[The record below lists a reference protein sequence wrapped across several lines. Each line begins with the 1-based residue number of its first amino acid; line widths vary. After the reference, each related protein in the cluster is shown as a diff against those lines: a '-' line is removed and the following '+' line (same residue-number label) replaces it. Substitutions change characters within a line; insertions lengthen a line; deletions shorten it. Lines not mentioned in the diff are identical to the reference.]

1 MLKQIAMALAF
12 SLFSA
17 PVAFAGSYTEITVSD
32 GGTIKGSVLFDG
44 KAPAAKT
51 IKVDKDEAT
60 CGATVNDESLIVSK
74 SGGIANAV
82 VFISDISKGAKVEKK
97 NIVLDQKTCTYA
109 PHVQAT
115 TLGSSMQV
123 LNSDDVLHNVHAYAD
138 AGKGSS
144 VFNLAL
150 PLKGQKK
157 DQALRKAGVMSFKC
171 DAGHTW
177 MSAFVHVF
185 ENPYFAVTAADGSF
199 SIGNIPPG
207 TYTLTV
213 WHEKL
218 GTTTQKIEVT
228 ASGISSA
235 KFQLK

>member
-1 MLKQIAMALAF
+1 MLKQIAIALAF
-12 SLFSA
+12 SFVA
-17 PVAFAGSYTEITVSD
+17 VPAAFAGYTETTVSD
-32 GGTIKGSVLFDG
+32 GATIKGSVVFDG
-44 KAPAAKT
+44 KVPATKT
-51 IKVDKDEAT
+51 IKVEKDEKT
-60 CGATVNDESLIVSK
+60 CGTSVNDESLVVNK

-82 VFISDISKGAKVEKK
+82 VFISDITKGAKVEKK

-115 TLGSSMQV
+115 TIGSSMQV

-157 DQALRKAGVMSFKC
+157 DQALRKVGITSFKC

-185 ENPYFAVTAADGSF
+185 DNPYFAVTAADGSF
-199 SIGNIPPG
+199 SIGNIPAG

-218 GTTTQKIEVT
+218 GTNTQKIEVT
-228 ASGISSA
+228 AGGISSA

>member
-1 MLKQIAMALAF
+1 MSKRILVALAML
-12 SLFSA
+12 LFSA
-17 PVAFAGSYTEITVSD
+17 PAFAGYTEATVKD
-32 GGTIKGSVLFDG
+32 GGTIKGSVNFIG
-44 KAPAAKT
+44 KAPAAQT
-51 IKVDKDEAT
+51 IKVTKDDNV
-60 CGATVNDESLIVSK
+60 CGSSVTDESLVVNK
-74 SGGIANAV
+74 SGGIAGAV
-82 VFISDISKGAKVEKK
+82 VFLSDITKGAKAEKK
-97 NIVLDQKTCTYA
+97 NIVLDQKTCVYL

-115 TLGSSMQV
+115 TVGSTMQV

-157 DQALRKAGVMSFKC
+157 DQVLRKTGVMSFKC

-185 ENPYFAVTAADGSF
+185 DHPYFAVTGADGSF
-199 SIGNIPPG
+199 SIANIPPG

-218 GTTTQKIEVT
+218 GTTTQKIEISAGGV
-228 ASGISSA
+228 SSA
-235 KFQLK
+235 KFELK

>member
-1 MLKQIAMALAF
+1 MLKQIAIALTV
-12 SLFSA
+12 SLVSIPA
-17 PVAFAGSYTEITVSD
+17 AFAGYTETTVSD
-32 GGTIKGSVLFDG
+32 GATIKGSVVFDG
-44 KAPAAKT
+44 KVPATKT
-51 IKVDKDEAT
+51 IKVEKDEKT
-60 CGATVNDESLIVSK
+60 CGASVNDETLVVNK

-82 VFISDISKGAKVEKK
+82 VFISDITKGAKVEKK

-115 TLGSSMQV
+115 TIGSSMQV

-185 ENPYFAVTAADGSF
+185 DNPYFAVTAADGSF
-199 SIGNIPPG
+199 TIGNIPAG
-207 TYTLTV
+207 TYTLTM

-218 GTTTQKIEVT
+218 GTNTQKIEVT
-228 ASGISSA
+228 AGGISSA